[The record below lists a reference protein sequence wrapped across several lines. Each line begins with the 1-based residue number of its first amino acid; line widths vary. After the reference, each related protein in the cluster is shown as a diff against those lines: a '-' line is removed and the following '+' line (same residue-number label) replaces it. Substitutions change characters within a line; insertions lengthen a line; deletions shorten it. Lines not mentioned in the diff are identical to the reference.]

1 MSTAGAVDARQPE
14 YLTSWQLYT
23 IIACLCFSQFL
34 IALDANIVTVPLPR
48 ISSEFKDLEAVAW
61 YSTAYI
67 LTITVFQ
74 PLYGPIYKQWD
85 SGVVYGSTIVIFEI
99 GSVLCAAAVNSHMF
113 ILGRAVAGFGAAG
126 ALQGAL
132 SIINQTVALEQRAM
146 YISTVLSVFL
156 IAITVGPVLGG
167 AFTQDVSWRWCF
179 WINLPIGGVVLA
191 GLAIFLRVPANS
203 STYRTLPLKT
213 KLDNMDPLGSML
225 IMGAACCLL
234 LALQWGGDAK
244 LWSSADV
251 IGCLV
256 GAVSIGTLFLCWQ
269 WKRQERALII
279 PRVFKRR
286 SVWTGSMSLF
296 FLGAQ
301 AYAVPFFLSFWFQ
314 AVKGVTP
321 VETGV
326 DFIARLVPQFVFLI
340 LSGVLVKKFG
350 HYMPYLILGELIC
363 LGGLAMLTQLN
374 IASST
379 AHWAAALVVT
389 GLGSGMATQ
398 MPYSAVS
405 CSLSDDDIPIG
416 NAIALFL
423 NQMGGALAVSI
434 GQTITLTTLADLVP
448 QRLPGLSVQLLKD
461 VGASDLPSLDLS
473 VEDLTILRGVWNT
486 AVVRT
491 MILATAFVGAALPF
505 TLRMEW
511 LNTIKVAEARR
522 QASTLRAQED
532 AQEKD
537 YSSNIGE

>member
-1 MSTAGAVDARQPE
+1 
-14 YLTSWQLYT
+14 
-23 IIACLCFSQFL
+23 
-34 IALDANIVTVPLPR
+34 
-48 ISSEFKDLEAVAW
+48 
-61 YSTAYI
+61 
-67 LTITVFQ
+67 
-74 PLYGPIYKQWD
+74 
-85 SGVVYGSTIVIFEI
+85 
-99 GSVLCAAAVNSHMF
+99 
-113 ILGRAVAGFGAAG
+113 
-126 ALQGAL
+126 
-132 SIINQTVALEQRAM
+132 
-146 YISTVLSVFL
+146 
-156 IAITVGPVLGG
+156 
-167 AFTQDVSWRWCF
+167 
-179 WINLPIGGVVLA
+179 
-191 GLAIFLRVPANS
+191 
-203 STYRTLPLKT
+203 
-213 KLDNMDPLGSML
+213 
-225 IMGAACCLL
+225 
-234 LALQWGGDAK
+234 
-244 LWSSADV
+244 
-251 IGCLV
+251 
-256 GAVSIGTLFLCWQ
+256 
-269 WKRQERALII
+269 
-279 PRVFKRR
+279 
-286 SVWTGSMSLF
+286 
-296 FLGAQ
+296 
-301 AYAVPFFLSFWFQ
+301 
-314 AVKGVTP
+314 
-321 VETGV
+321 
-326 DFIARLVPQFVFLI
+326 
-340 LSGVLVKKFG
+340 
-350 HYMPYLILGELIC
+350 MPYLILGELIC

-379 AHWAAALVVT
+379 AHWAVALVVT